1 MIRLS
6 TFLIT
11 ALALSTVFVLF
22 GTVRSATAAE
32 PDPPRGFEV
41 TRQDDGL
48 TITYEGELFARYV
61 FSSGGKPILWPVVG
75 PGGKELTRGYPMRD
89 ATADEKADHPH
100 HRSFFFTHG
109 NVNGVDFWSEN
120 DKHGKTEHRELA
132 EARGGGDALI
142 VTRNDWVGPDSTV
155 HLRDERRLLFG
166 ADDDARWIDFDI
178 TLTAPDR
185 PATFGDT
192 KEGTFGVRVA
202 GTMKV
207 DAKKGGRL
215 VNSEGQADGEAWG
228 QPAKWVD
235 YYGPVEGEV
244 EGITIMNHPTSF
256 RFPTYWHVRTYGLF
270 AANPFGLHDFPGTRD
285 LDGSHKLEPGESINL
300 RYRVLLHRG
309 DTETGRVAERYAEY
323 EKSMKP

>member
-1 MIRLS
+1 MIRLR

-11 ALALSTVFVLF
+11 LLVLPAVFALP
-22 GTVRSATAAE
+22 GTIRSATAAE

-41 TRQDDGL
+41 TKQDDGL

-61 FSSGGKPILWPVVG
+61 YSSGGKPILWPVVG
-75 PGGKELTRGYPMRD
+75 PGGKEMTRGYPMRD

-120 DKHGKTEHRELA
+120 EKHGTTVQRELV

-142 VTRNDWVGPDSTV
+142 VTRNDWVGPDGTV

-185 PATFGDT
+185 PVTFGDT
-192 KEGTFGVRVA
+192 KEGTFGLRVA

-207 DAKKGGRL
+207 DAKMGGRI
-215 VNSEGQADGEAWG
+215 VNSEGQTDVEAWG
-228 QPAKWVD
+228 KPAKWVD
-235 YYGPVEGEV
+235 YFGPVGGDV
-244 EGITIMNHPTSF
+244 EGIAIFNHPSSF

-270 AANPFGLHDFPGTRD
+270 AANPFGLHDFQGTNEV
-285 LDGSHKLEPGESINL
+285 DGSYTLPAGESINL

-309 DTETGRVAERYAEY
+309 DTDAGRIAERYAEY
-323 EKSMKP
+323 EKGMKP